1 MKNPYIPKKAKI
13 TAITNECEEIKTFRI
28 ARIMNHEPGQFI
40 EISVLGIGECPISIC
55 SSSAK
60 HIDLCIR
67 DVGNVTHAMH
77 NLKKGDSVFIRGP
90 YGHGYPIKGMEG
102 KNLIVIG
109 GGTGTAPLRAV
120 LEHIEKNR
128 KKYREIQVF
137 LGFRS
142 PDSILFKSDMERW
155 KSIFDLNI
163 TVDKADKKWKG
174 PVGVVTNLLDNA
186 SLNKDADVITCG
198 PPIMIKFAIESLKK
212 KGFNDSQIY
221 VSLERLMHCGIG
233 KCGHC
238 MIGSKYACKDGPVFR
253 HEQVKDITD

>member
-1 MKNPYIPKKAKI
+1 MKNPYLPKKAKI
-13 TAITNECEEIKTFRI
+13 TAISNECEGIKTFRI
-28 ARIMNHEPGQFI
+28 NKSMKHEPGQFI

-55 SSSAK
+55 SSPANY
-60 HIDLCIR
+60 IDLCIR
-67 DVGNVTHAMH
+67 DVGNVTHSIH

-90 YGHGYPIKGMEG
+90 YGHGYPMKEMEG

-109 GGTGTAPLRAV
+109 GGTGTAPLRSV
-120 LEHIEKNR
+120 MEHIEKNR
-128 KKYREIQVF
+128 KKYKKVQVF

-142 PDSILFKSDMERW
+142 SDDILFKNDMKRW
-155 KSIFDLNI
+155 KNIFDLNI

-174 PVGVVTNLLDNA
+174 PVGVVTKLLDSA
-186 SLNKDADVITCG
+186 SLNKDAEVITCG

-212 KGFNDSQIY
+212 KGFNDNQIY

-238 MIGSKYACKDGPVFR
+238 MIENRYVCKDGPVFR
-253 HEQVKDITD
+253 QDYAKNITD